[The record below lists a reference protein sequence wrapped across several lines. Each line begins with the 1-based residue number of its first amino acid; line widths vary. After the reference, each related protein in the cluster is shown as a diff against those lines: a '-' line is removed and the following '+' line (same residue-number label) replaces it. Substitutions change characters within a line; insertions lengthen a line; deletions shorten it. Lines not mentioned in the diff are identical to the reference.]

1 MQPIVIIPL
10 ENSYAVNINSLV
22 YQENPE
28 SPFWFEYRFGSF
40 ISALYNTDINYVT
53 SKIISTFKHYDGESL
68 DELIDKCFENI
79 GSEKNKHNDLVITTL
94 LLNEIHA
101 QLNEHLNNEI
111 ALQDNSADE
120 DVALVFGNFVL
131 LKKVIESFIDNKL
144 SKSDLSQIIKLQ
156 MFIDAKFFLDNSE
169 VIRVSYTISEV
180 YSLFALDFL
189 NVQTK
194 KTPIRRCENCGLLF
208 LPKVRSDEVYCDR
221 IFKDGKTCKQVG
233 YSIKEKNDPFKH
245 LFTTARKTQHARIR
259 YNEHIKDYKEKHYIP
274 WLAAAQEAK
283 KKYEATNDI
292 DGFRKWIEDNKN
304 VF

>member
-10 ENSYAVNINSLV
+10 ENSYAVNINSLTH
-22 YQENPE
+22 QEK
-28 SPFWFEYRFGSF
+28 PFLFEYRFGGF
-40 ISALYNTDINYVT
+40 ISALYNTDINFIA
-53 SKIISTFKHYDGESL
+53 SKVIFTFNHYSGESL

-94 LLNEIHA
+94 LLNEIHG
-101 QLNEHLNNEI
+101 QLYEHLNNESN
-111 ALQDNSADE
+111 LQDNGPDKDIAFI
-120 DVALVFGNFVL
+120 FGNFIL
-131 LKKVIESFIDNKL
+131 LKKVIDNFIDNKL
-144 SKSDLSQIIKLQ
+144 SNSDLSQIMKLQ
-156 MFIDAKFFLDNSE
+156 MFIDAKFFLDDSE
-169 VIRVSYTISEV
+169 TIRVSYTISEI

-189 NVQTK
+189 NIQVK

-208 LPKVRSDEVYCDR
+208 LPKVRADEIYCDK

-259 YNEHIKDYKEKHYIP
+259 YNEHIKDYKEKHYAP

-283 KKYEATNDI
+283 KKYEAANDI

-304 VF
+304 AF